1 MKHHLKSKKSLPEL
15 DAFPPFRVAPELDAL
30 MPYSCTPLM
39 ICRYFLPMI
48 LQGCR
53 YQQTPHGNKGCARGD
68 TPFIPRN
75 KLGGERNLVFFGVA
89 EALYINRLFSLL
101 TLHFGRLYES
111 LSAAQFAHS
120 ACAVKFSLVAS
131 QSAFNIIFLSYRYYY
146 HAVYLLYYWSVISFL
161 CLYLL
166 FRAVRT
172 EPSAYFLRI
181 DGTFLPPGGCKGS
194 KILQNRTYPIRR
206 PPLLRRFNASRHHV
220 PQQYSHCAKGI

>member
-1 MKHHLKSKKSLPEL
+1 MATK
-15 DAFPPFRVAPELDAL
+15 VAQE
-30 MPYSCTPLM
+30 
-39 ICRYFLPMI
+39 
-48 LQGCR
+48 
-53 YQQTPHGNKGCARGD
+53 GD

-111 LSAAQFAHS
+111 LSATQFAHS

-146 HAVYLLYYWSVISFL
+146 HAVYLLCYWSVIPFL
-161 CLYLL
+161 CLYIL
-166 FRAVRT
+166 FAPCV
-172 EPSAYFLRI
+172 PNPPAYFLRI

-194 KILQNRTYPIRR
+194 KILQNRTYSLHR
-206 PPLLRRFNASRHHV
+206 PTVKTLQHLPAPRSTAIQALRERYIGFVRKV
-220 PQQYSHCAKGI
+220 YKFRMRGI

>member
-1 MKHHLKSKKSLPEL
+1 MATE
-15 DAFPPFRVAPELDAL
+15 VAQE
-30 MPYSCTPLM
+30 
-39 ICRYFLPMI
+39 
-48 LQGCR
+48 
-53 YQQTPHGNKGCARGD
+53 GD

-146 HAVYLLYYWSVISFL
+146 HAVYLLCYWSVIPFL

-166 FRAVRT
+166 FRAMRT
-172 EPSAYFLRI
+172 KPSAYFIRI

-194 KILQNRTYPIRR
+194 KILQNRTYPLHR
-206 PPLLRRFNASRHHV
+206 PTVKNLQRLPAPHTTASQPLRERYIGFARKVYRFRMR
-220 PQQYSHCAKGI
+220 GI

>member
-1 MKHHLKSKKSLPEL
+1 MATK
-15 DAFPPFRVAPELDAL
+15 VAQE
-30 MPYSCTPLM
+30 
-39 ICRYFLPMI
+39 
-48 LQGCR
+48 
-53 YQQTPHGNKGCARGD
+53 GD

-131 QSAFNIIFLSYRYYY
+131 QSAFNIIILSYRYYY

-166 FRAVRT
+166 FRAMRT
-172 EPSAYFLRI
+172 KPSAYFIRI
-181 DGTFLPPGGCKGS
+181 DGTFLPPSGCKGS
-194 KILQNRTYPIRR
+194 KILQNRTYPLHR
-206 PPLLRRFNASRHHV
+206 PTVKTLQRLPAARSTAIQPLRKRYIGFARKV
-220 PQQYSHCAKGI
+220 YKYRMRGI

>member
-1 MKHHLKSKKSLPEL
+1 MATK
-15 DAFPPFRVAPELDAL
+15 VAQE
-30 MPYSCTPLM
+30 
-39 ICRYFLPMI
+39 
-48 LQGCR
+48 
-53 YQQTPHGNKGCARGD
+53 GD

-111 LSAAQFAHS
+111 LSATQFAHS

-146 HAVYLLYYWSVISFL
+146 HAVYLLCYWSVIPFL
-161 CLYLL
+161 CLYIL
-166 FRAVRT
+166 FAPCV
-172 EPSAYFLRI
+172 PNPPAYFLRI

-206 PPLLRRFNASRHHV
+206 PPLSRRFNAYRHHV
-220 PQQYSHCAKGI
+220 PQQYSHCAKGIYVSDERYIGIG